1 MITRVEATN
10 FRCLVLVGPNSSA
23 KSAFLDVIG
32 FIGDLVS
39 LGLKGALAERTDNF
53 YDLVWGREGASF
65 SHQPSVTRFASTV
78 HDDRGNTRS
87 TMQRGLAAAA
97 FTEDTGHNRHFFPVI
112 ADRSG
117 LWNLPDDQ
125 AKFHVGAWFRELL
138 QEGAQLVDLNKGSLR
153 AAPPLAGVSRAFT
166 TGGTWRRRP

>member
-1 MITRVEATN
+1 MITRVEVTN

-65 SHQPSVTRFASTV
+65 SLSIEAQMPS
-78 HDDRGNTRS
+78 RG
-87 TMQRGLAAAA
+87 
-97 FTEDTGHNRHFFPVI
+97 
-112 ADRSG
+112 
-117 LWNLPDDQ
+117 PD
-125 AKFHVGAWFRELL
+125 AGNCPTIRYEVR
-138 QEGAQLVDLNKGSLR
+138 VDGSR
-153 AAPPLAGVSRAFT
+153 
-166 TGGTWRRRP
+166 